1 MNNGTLKSLKV
12 QIFMTNV
19 FLYPSFLLANHAIHY
34 LHQSD
39 MRMFPCLILSFSE
52 KAYRGWQVW
61 SLTSSDWTD
70 MTVTVPQ
77 AYSIPT
83 CLGCSMMSPSG
94 MQDFCNTMIFHHIS
108 TPPLYSCI
116 HVLRTRDFSQKH
128 LCSFFCYNDSFF
140 QLQIAG
146 TLDWK
151 KETGVCFENVK
162 RRNRK
167 RYYYTEFWITC
178 INKWLI
184 NYISFSLFVF
194 FFFSQRG
201 FQAIK
206 QTAKDCYIK
215 GTVWMNFFL

>member
-1 MNNGTLKSLKV
+1 
-12 QIFMTNV
+12 MTNV
-19 FLYPSFLLANHAIHY
+19 FLYPSFFLASHTIYH
-34 LHQSD
+34 LHHSD
-39 MRMFPCLILSFSE
+39 MRMFQCVILSFPE

-70 MTVTVPQ
+70 TTVTVPR
-77 AYSIPT
+77 AYFIPT
-83 CLGCSMMSPSG
+83 CLGCSMMSLSG
-94 MQDFCNTMIFHHIS
+94 MQDFCYSNTLIFHHIS

-116 HVLRTRDFSQKH
+116 HVLGTWDFSQNH
-128 LCSFFCYNDSFF
+128 LWSFFCYIVHYSFF

-146 TLDWK
+146 TLDRE

-162 RRNRK
+162 GRNRK

-215 GTVWMNFFL
+215 GTVWMNFFTINKTSSWT

>member
-1 MNNGTLKSLKV
+1 MNNGTLKSVKV

-77 AYSIPT
+77 AYFIPT
-83 CLGCSMMSPSG
+83 CLGCSMMSLSG
-94 MQDFCNTMIFHHIS
+94 MQDFCDTLIFNHIS
-108 TPPLYSCI
+108 TPPLYTCI
-116 HVLRTRDFSQKH
+116 HVLRTWDFSKNH
-128 LCSFFCYNDSFF
+128 LCSFFCYTVHYSFF

-146 TLDWK
+146 TFDWE

-162 RRNRK
+162 GRNRK

-184 NYISFSLFVF
+184 NYISFSLFL
-194 FFFSQRG
+194 
-201 FQAIK
+201 
-206 QTAKDCYIK
+206 
-215 GTVWMNFFL
+215 FFLFQSKRLSSD

>member
-1 MNNGTLKSLKV
+1 MFSCILV
-12 QIFMTNV
+12 
-19 FLYPSFLLANHAIHY
+19 SF
-34 LHQSD
+34 
-39 MRMFPCLILSFSE
+39 
-52 KAYRGWQVW
+52 WQVIQYIICIIQTWGCFNVWFSPCQRKLTEADKFEVSALPIGQIWQLQYLGHILFQFVSVAQWWARQVCKTSVIPW
-61 SLTSSDWTD
+61 SFITYPL
-70 MTVTVPQ
+70 
-77 AYSIPT
+77 
-83 CLGCSMMSPSG
+83 
-94 MQDFCNTMIFHHIS
+94 HH
-108 TPPLYSCI
+108 YV
-116 HVLRTRDFSQKH
+116 HVLRTWDFSQKH
-128 LCSFFCYNDSFF
+128 LCSFYCYTVHFSFF

-146 TLDWK
+146 TVDRE

-162 RRNRK
+162 GRNRK